1 MANATRRQLWRM
13 AKMLFRQGLKTILRI
28 FKPPHQVEP
37 HSQP

>member
-1 MANATRRQLWRM
+1 MQNATRRQLWRM
-13 AKMLFRQGLKTILRI
+13 AKMLFKQGIKAIILI

>member
-13 AKMLFRQGLKTILRI
+13 AKMLFKQGFKAIVLM
-28 FKPPHQVEP
+28 FKPRYQAEP